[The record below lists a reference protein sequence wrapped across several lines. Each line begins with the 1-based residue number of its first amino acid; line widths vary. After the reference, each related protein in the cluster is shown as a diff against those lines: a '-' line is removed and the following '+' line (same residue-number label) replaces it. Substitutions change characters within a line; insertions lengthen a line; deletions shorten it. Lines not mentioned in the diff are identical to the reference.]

1 MQEIITGIIRAAGLT
16 FTFSESLPIPNV
28 SLTSSLS
35 YSGSVSGSVSASGSG
50 VVSLPSFFLQEKLSP
65 KSALN

>member
-1 MQEIITGIIRAAGLT
+1 MGIIVAAGLT

-28 SLTSSLS
+28 SSTSPCSLS
-35 YSGSVSGSVSASGSG
+35 YSGSVSGSVSSFGSG
-50 VVSLPSFFLQEKLSP
+50 VVSLPSYFLQEKLSP